1 MFDRRTFL
9 LASAASVA
17 ACSRETPSTEAAA
30 SPKSILAAGAEL
42 EVLAEGYGW
51 SEGPTWDYDRG
62 ALYFTDVPGNTAYQW
77 TRASGVEVFLQPSG
91 TDSAEG
97 FREPGANGLC
107 YEGEGKLLVC
117 NHGLRRVERLDI
129 ATGERTPLASSYNG
143 EPFNSP
149 NDICKA
155 ADGTIY
161 FTDPPY
167 GLQGQDDSPMKRQD
181 SNGVY
186 RLKTDGTVERLLS
199 DMVRPNGIALSPD
212 ESTLYITQSDR
223 VQPILRRAT
232 PTAAGLDDVRTLMDI
247 SPYMGEDTPG
257 YADGMA
263 IAASGEV
270 LVAGPGGVLVISPE
284 GELVERIMTDS
295 AAANCCF
302 GEDGTTLFI
311 TAHKR
316 LLRVRTTLTGAKF
329 A

>member
-1 MFDRRTFL
+1 MIFDRRTFL
-9 LASAASVA
+9 LATAASVA
-17 ACSRETPSTEAAA
+17 ACSRETPSSEPTAAA
-30 SPKSILAAGAEL
+30 SILAPGAEL
-42 EVLAEGYGW
+42 EVLGEGYGW

-62 ALYFTDVPGNTAYQW
+62 ALYFTDVPGNTAYKW
-77 TRASGVEVFLQPSG
+77 TRAGGIDVFLQPSG
-91 TDSAEG
+91 TDTAEG
-97 FREPGANGLC
+97 FREPGANGLW

-129 ATGERTPLASSYNG
+129 ATGERTPLASSFNG

-149 NDICKA
+149 NDLCKA
-155 ADGTIY
+155 SDGTIY

-181 SNGVY
+181 ANGVY
-186 RLKTDGTVERLLS
+186 RLSTDGTIERILS
-199 DMVRPNGIALSPD
+199 DMIRPNGIALSPD
-212 ESTLYITQSDR
+212 ERTLYITQSVR
-223 VQPILRRAT
+223 EKPILRRGT
-232 PTAAGLDDVRTLMDI
+232 PTPDGLEDVRTLMDI
-247 SPYMGEDTPG
+247 SPYIGEATPG
-257 YADGMA
+257 FADGMA

-284 GELVERIMTDS
+284 GELVERIMTES

-302 GEDGTTLFI
+302 GEDGSTLFI

-316 LLRVRTTLTGAKF
+316 LLRVRTTLKGAKF